1 VHYLKTLSELPR
13 IAGKINMANVI
24 GVFDSGIGGLSIA
37 NAIRKAY
44 PEDEVRFVNDAAHVP
59 YGTKSSDEIFTL
71 AYPILKKLQDE
82 GCDVIVVA
90 CNTVS
95 TTIIGRLR
103 EKLSVPLIA
112 LEPMVKPAASL
123 TKSKVIAVCATPAT
137 LASKRYGELK
147 HEYAKGIKVVE
158 PDCAN
163 WAELIERNSLGQKQ
177 IADTVH
183 SIIDNG
189 ADVIVLGCTHYH
201 WIEQDIK
208 REAGDKITVIQPE
221 QAIVRRLK
229 QVLEQLS

>member
-1 VHYLKTLSELPR
+1 MAYL
-13 IAGKINMANVI
+13 I

-37 NAIRKAY
+37 NAITKAY
-44 PEDEVRFVNDAAHVP
+44 PDDEVRFVNDAAHVP
-59 YGTKSSDEIFTL
+59 YGTKTSDEIFTL

-112 LEPMVKPAASL
+112 LEPMVKPAAAL
-123 TKSKVIAVCATPAT
+123 TESKVVAVCATPAT
-137 LASKRYGELK
+137 LASKRYAELK
-147 HEYAKGIKVVE
+147 QEYAKGIKVIE

-183 SIIDNG
+183 GVIDQG

-201 WIEQDIK
+201 WIEEDIK
-208 REAGDKITVIQPE
+208 REAGDRALVIQPE
-221 QAIVRRLK
+221 DAIVRRLK
-229 QVLEQLS
+229 QVLEQLA